1 MFLKQKLTLLLLGFV
16 NLIGAQNLATLTGKI
31 THRFTGVAIA
41 NAKIELLNTQYQG
54 YSDTAGYFKITDISV
69 AQAQLLVSSPNFQ
82 NELLERITLLPGK
95 SMEYNFQ
102 LMPLSERIGTVTIAS
117 KSVDNNPQT
126 PVSAYSFSREE
137 ISMNPGAQG
146 DIFRAI
152 GMLPGVTSSG
162 GVYSAISVRGQ
173 GVRDNVYMVD
183 DIPVTEIGHLE
194 GNSFFNDPNGGRF
207 SLFAPRVIEKAQFQG
222 GGFGPEFG
230 RRSASALGLTIKE
243 GNSKNGIVDGQFD
256 LLGLTMNYDGP
267 TRWKKTTLF
276 LSARYQNFYAL
287 VNLIGLK
294 DIGLPRYSDVVLKT
308 VTQINP
314 SNKLTGIFIYSP
326 ERYTRDIENVLADRY
341 LNNVYL
347 PDFNRKK
354 IISGLN
360 LKTQISKTL
369 QWRNI
374 AYYTGY
380 LSDVSVGKATPFV
393 DSLGSR
399 VGDFISY
406 RNNIQEQTYREH
418 KLGYRSILNK
428 RWNQETQ
435 WVLGFECDRMLITN
449 ERIQNALDTQ
459 FIYYA
464 GQNFNP
470 NQKYLILDPQNV
482 NATFSK
488 SSGNASAFTM
498 FSFSPLQG
506 VALNVGGRYD
516 YTGYTQEHL
525 FAPRLSGSVHLTK
538 GHSLNFG
545 AGYYYQD
552 PVYSDIADQGENRLL
567 KNELTKQVVVGY
579 KLLLKNTWKI
589 ILEGWY
595 KDFSNLI
602 IKPNLGYPFQ
612 LNSGLGYGKGIDFN
626 ISKKLTNRFGGQI
639 GYSFIES
646 KRRDAPTMY
655 QYDFIFTQPHQ
666 FNFLI
671 NAKINKSWVVS
682 LKYRYASGRPKDD
695 FIIHENIFANNQFY
709 RYSKEII
716 ALNTLRLPN
725 FSSLD
730 FRINYTFLW
739 RGANLTGFMDIVN
752 IQNKVIP
759 NFENFN
765 SFTGKP
771 YYDGL
776 AIFPS
781 GGLKFEF

>member
-1 MFLKQKLTLLLLGFV
+1 MSCVHLV
-16 NLIGAQNLATLTGKI
+16 CAQNMATLTGKI
-31 THRFTGVAIA
+31 THKFTGIAIA
-41 NAKIELLNTQYQG
+41 NAKIELLNTQYSG
-54 YSDTAGYFKITDISV
+54 YSDSQGYFKINDIAV
-69 AQAQLLVSSPNFQ
+69 AQAELLVSSPNFQ

-95 SMEYNFQ
+95 AMEYNFQ
-102 LMPLSERIGTVTIAS
+102 LMPLSERIGEVTIAS

-126 PVSAYSFSREE
+126 PVSAYTFSREE

-146 DIFRAI
+146 DVFRAI

-243 GNSKNGIVDGQFD
+243 GNSKNGIIDGQFD

-267 TRWKKTTLF
+267 TRWKKTTVF

-314 SNKLTGIFIYSP
+314 KNKLTGIFIYSP
-326 ERYTRDIENVLADRY
+326 ERYTRNIENVLADRY

-360 LKTQISKTL
+360 LKTQLNKTL

-399 VGDFISY
+399 VGDFISF

-418 KLGYRSILNK
+418 KLGFRSILNK
-428 RWNQETQ
+428 RWSQETQ

-449 ERIQNALDTQ
+449 ERKQNTLDTQ

-482 NATFSK
+482 DATFSK
-488 SSGNASAFTM
+488 SAGNVSAFTM
-498 FSFSPLQG
+498 FSFSPLRG

-538 GHSLNFG
+538 GHSLNFWRR
-545 AGYYYQD
+545 
-552 PVYSDIADQGENRLL
+552 ILL
-567 KNELTKQVVVGY
+567 PRPGVFRHCRPGR
-579 KLLLKNTWKI
+579 
-589 ILEGWY
+589 
-595 KDFSNLI
+595 
-602 IKPNLGYPFQ
+602 KPFVE
-612 LNSGLGYGKGIDFN
+612 K
-626 ISKKLTNRFGGQI
+626 
-639 GYSFIES
+639 
-646 KRRDAPTMY
+646 
-655 QYDFIFTQPHQ
+655 
-666 FNFLI
+666 
-671 NAKINKSWVVS
+671 
-682 LKYRYASGRPKDD
+682 
-695 FIIHENIFANNQFY
+695 
-709 RYSKEII
+709 
-716 ALNTLRLPN
+716 
-725 FSSLD
+725 
-730 FRINYTFLW
+730 
-739 RGANLTGFMDIVN
+739 
-752 IQNKVIP
+752 
-759 NFENFN
+759 
-765 SFTGKP
+765 
-771 YYDGL
+771 
-776 AIFPS
+776 
-781 GGLKFEF
+781 

>member
-1 MFLKQKLTLLLLGFV
+1 MLLKQRLTLLLLGCVHFV
-16 NLIGAQNLATLTGKI
+16 GAQNLAILTGKI
-31 THRFTGVAIA
+31 THRFTGNAIA
-41 NAKIELLNTQYQG
+41 NAKIELLNTRYNG
-54 YSDTAGYFKITDISV
+54 YSDSAGYFKITDISV
-69 AQAQLLVSSPNFQ
+69 AQAQLMVSCPNFQ

-95 SMEYNFQ
+95 SMEFNFH
-102 LMPLSERIGTVTIAS
+102 LMPLSERIGAVSIAS
-117 KSVDNNPQT
+117 KSIDNNPQT
-126 PVSAYSFSREE
+126 PVSAYTFSREE

-314 SNKLTGIFIYSP
+314 KNKLTGIFIYSP

-418 KLGYRSILNK
+418 KLGYRSIFNK
-428 RWNQETQ
+428 RWNQETH

-449 ERIQNALDTQ
+449 ERKQNALDTQ

-482 NATFSK
+482 NATF
-488 SSGNASAFTM
+488 
-498 FSFSPLQG
+498 
-506 VALNVGGRYD
+506 Y
-516 YTGYTQEHL
+516 H
-525 FAPRLSGSVHLTK
+525 K
-538 GHSLNFG
+538 G
-545 AGYYYQD
+545 
-552 PVYSDIADQGENRLL
+552 
-567 KNELTKQVVVGY
+567 
-579 KLLLKNTWKI
+579 
-589 ILEGWY
+589 
-595 KDFSNLI
+595 
-602 IKPNLGYPFQ
+602 
-612 LNSGLGYGKGIDFN
+612 
-626 ISKKLTNRFGGQI
+626 
-639 GYSFIES
+639 
-646 KRRDAPTMY
+646 
-655 QYDFIFTQPHQ
+655 
-666 FNFLI
+666 
-671 NAKINKSWVVS
+671 
-682 LKYRYASGRPKDD
+682 
-695 FIIHENIFANNQFY
+695 
-709 RYSKEII
+709 
-716 ALNTLRLPN
+716 
-725 FSSLD
+725 
-730 FRINYTFLW
+730 
-739 RGANLTGFMDIVN
+739 
-752 IQNKVIP
+752 
-759 NFENFN
+759 
-765 SFTGKP
+765 
-771 YYDGL
+771 
-776 AIFPS
+776 
-781 GGLKFEF
+781 